1 MSRTAYARP
10 YLPTLRLSLEALDAM
25 TSPGSPMIRP
35 GQWVSIDGGPRGQYL
50 GRTARGDAFVI
61 RWQQAPKWTGKPE
74 ELSDTRDLR
83 AYARRF
89 GSR

>member
-1 MSRTAYARP
+1 MIRTAYARP
-10 YLPTLRLSLEALDAM
+10 YLPTLSLTLEALDAM

-61 RWQQAPKWTGKPE
+61 RWQRNARWTGTKQE
-74 ELSDTRDLR
+74 NADTRELR
-83 AYARRF
+83 AYAKRH